1 LDTIGAS
8 FFAKEH
14 DTMIDPAVIAAV
26 AASAANQRRPD
37 SDGEATAG
45 GAALSVALVF
55 GIPSLIMWAIC
66 AWT

>member
-1 LDTIGAS
+1 
-8 FFAKEH
+8 
-14 DTMIDPAVIAAV
+14 MIDPAVIAAV

-55 GIPSLIMWAIC
+55 GIPSLIMWSIW